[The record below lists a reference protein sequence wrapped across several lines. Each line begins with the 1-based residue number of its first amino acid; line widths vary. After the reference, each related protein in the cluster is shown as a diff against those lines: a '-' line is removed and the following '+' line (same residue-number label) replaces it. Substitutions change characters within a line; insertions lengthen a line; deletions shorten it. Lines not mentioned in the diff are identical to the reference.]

1 MGSDSRTIKIPLVP
15 LAKGSVLLPG
25 VTLRIPVS
33 NRPDLANLL
42 SSLVD
47 KPSKRDA
54 NSITFGCV
62 PLSSPFLSRDGQQ
75 LLEGGDS
82 DSERK
87 DEYDSI
93 DAGQARKEDLFRYG
107 VVGKVIGVQR
117 RAYSEPFLLVQG
129 SQRFSIKRV
138 IRDRP
143 YFEADVLLHD
153 ESSKC
158 VIDGEKNTANLH
170 IIRFGP
176 RRRGSR
182 RSIPTTATTL

>member
-1 MGSDSRTIKIPLVP
+1 MGSNSRKIPLVP

-47 KPSKRDA
+47 KPSRRDA

-75 LLEGGDS
+75 LLEGADS
-82 DSERK
+82 DAERK
-87 DEYDSI
+87 GDYDAI
-93 DAGQARKEDLFRYG
+93 DAGQARKDDLFRFG
-107 VVGKVIGVQR
+107 TVGKVIGVQR

-129 SQRFSIKRV
+129 QQRFSIKK
-138 IRDRP
+138 ILRDRP
-143 YFEADVLLHD
+143 YFEAEITLHE
-153 ESSKC
+153 ESSEC
-158 VIDGEKNTANLH
+158 SSV
-170 IIRFGP
+170 
-176 RRRGSR
+176 
-182 RSIPTTATTL
+182 